1 MFLTDTNC
9 KTEFSIP
16 IRIALDTAEKS
27 VKKKTMDRNIKVT
40 NALLM
45 GDLIS
50 MPLVLGLTN
59 GEDFVGIIYV
69 LLIAFP
75 LLIILLIARITQGIR
90 RRRLERKNAIH
101 GQGNHSQSSY
111 TAEKNVRI
119 ENQDPGPTVLQ
130 DGHKSANWGLF
141 LSIIGLL
148 ALPILGPLYLS
159 PIAFV
164 LSLFALVNS
173 ERKSKAR
180 RRGAWGA
187 FLGYVGLA
195 FATVIVALLSYGF
208 TDLLLL
214 SFFTMVVLPVLL
226 YFAVKATA
234 RKINHRAN
242 KRLS

>member
-1 MFLTDTNC
+1 MKNFIIVLLSALIFCGCSITPRYHSFGYNVEWKTRGTTRAKTSASPIEYRSESQKRSNLDRNEITGEENRSELVKTGTFKEEHRFLIDTIR

-16 IRIALDTAEKS
+16 VRIALD
-27 VKKKTMDRNIKVT
+27 
-40 NALLM
+40 
-45 GDLIS
+45 
-50 MPLVLGLTN
+50 
-59 GEDFVGIIYV
+59 
-69 LLIAFP
+69 
-75 LLIILLIARITQGIR
+75 
-90 RRRLERKNAIH
+90 
-101 GQGNHSQSSY
+101 

-119 ENQDPGPTVLQ
+119 ENQDPGPTVVR

-214 SFFTMVVLPVLL
+214 SFLTMVVLPLLL

-234 RKINHRAN
+234 RQINHRAN